1 MYSNFVQKL
10 RGTASCAHTLS
21 RGGVKYVC
29 FCPPFFVRTISLNR
43 PTNVLEKGRRR
54 RKNLRSLFKKRF
66 TLYGNLMVSSGFSV
80 PSQQKKPGAGE
91 KFGNSPIFHFRPT
104 TFSVWSETPPP
115 FLSTIWYVARVG
127 ELILLCIHRS
137 RIGLLGFQ
145 SKETR
150 PLWAWPCGRDFC
162 GGILS
167 SLK

>member
-43 PTNVLEKGRRR
+43 PTNVLEKGHRR

-80 PSQQKKPGAGE
+80 PSQQKKARRGRKIWE
-91 KFGNSPIFHFRPT
+91 LTN
-104 TFSVWSETPPP
+104 FSFSSDH

-137 RIGLLGFQ
+137 RIDLLGFQ